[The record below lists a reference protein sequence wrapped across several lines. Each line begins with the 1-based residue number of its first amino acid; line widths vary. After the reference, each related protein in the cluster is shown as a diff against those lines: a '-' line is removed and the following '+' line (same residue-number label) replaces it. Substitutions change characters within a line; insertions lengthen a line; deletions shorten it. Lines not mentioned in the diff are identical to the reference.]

1 MLHTVYMH
9 EPSPTKAIVRT
20 PAGRS
25 EEDRSSPTNAP
36 RQAEYN
42 NRKHSSISALVGM
55 QGNDPRARE
64 TGIAGETGESPLFA
78 TAVAAC
84 AGENAGANAIIAANM
99 IVRRCLYPLLRTNP
113 DAHLI
118 GAVRLR
124 RNDGRRDRRD
134 LGVCLAFPQV
144 DVRRVLVY
152 LSTPTVL
159 VTINRDATPVLFVGC
174 MMCVVLAPNLGDV
187 SPNANPECRMNNAA
201 ANIEVDCTIV
211 GFVVRL

>member
-1 MLHTVYMH
+1 M
-9 EPSPTKAIVRT
+9 
-20 PAGRS
+20 
-25 EEDRSSPTNAP
+25 
-36 RQAEYN
+36 
-42 NRKHSSISALVGM
+42 
-55 QGNDPRARE
+55 
-64 TGIAGETGESPLFA
+64 
-78 TAVAAC
+78 AVAAC

-118 GAVRLR
+118 RAAGRLR
-124 RNDGRRDRRD
+124 KHDGRICDRRD